1 LEAVPSG
8 RAALERAVLVEEAT
22 AALRNDAEFQAALE
36 NAQAAGMAGGLV
48 AGLVQK
54 FVAQWLRRL
63 L

>member
-1 LEAVPSG
+1 
-8 RAALERAVLVEEAT
+8 LERAVLVEEAT